1 MIVDLFRALQAGKEL
16 ANAETWKKA
25 QLWTANLA
33 ILLGAAVSIAASL
46 GYPIPLTADQITTL
60 VSAVAVLV
68 GVFNSYVT
76 VASTTRLGVQP
87 GAGPDDTGT
96 PDRGGHAAVPR
107 GPEQWLRELD
117 DRAARE
123 LPDLDRFRL
132 S

>member
-25 QLWTANLA
+25 QLWTANLT

-46 GYPIPLTADQITTL
+46 GYPTPLTPDQITTL

-96 PDRGGHAAVPR
+96 PDRGGHAEIPR

>member
-25 QLWTANLA
+25 QLWTANLTV
-33 ILLGAAVSIAASL
+33 LLGAAVSIAAAM
-46 GYPIPLTADQITTL
+46 GYPIPLTTDQITTL
-60 VSAVAVLV
+60 VSAVSVLV
-68 GVFNSYVT
+68 GVFNSYIT
-76 VASTTRLGVQP
+76 VASTTRLGVHP

-96 PDRGGHAAVPR
+96 ADGGGHAEIPR

-117 DRAARE
+117 DRAACE